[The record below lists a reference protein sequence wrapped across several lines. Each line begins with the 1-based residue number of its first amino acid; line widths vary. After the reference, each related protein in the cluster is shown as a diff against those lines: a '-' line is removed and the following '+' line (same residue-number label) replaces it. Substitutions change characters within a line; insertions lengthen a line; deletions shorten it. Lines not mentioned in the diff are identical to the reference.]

1 VTRDEQNAAD
11 GGFQQPVKG
20 DEFFIHDIIR
30 KGSQLMGIITISRG
44 SYSSGKEV
52 AEKVA
57 QFLQYDC
64 ISREVLLDASGRY
77 HVDEIKLVRAIHD
90 APSILERLGRKKTV
104 YVAFIRSALVS
115 RVKKDNVVYHGL
127 AGHLLLKGV
136 PHVLKVRIIA
146 DLETRAKKEA
156 EREGINME
164 KARAIITADDQ
175 ERRKWTQSLYGA
187 DPWDSSLYD
196 LVLKIDRL
204 SFDDAVDLICRA
216 ACREA
221 FKTTASSQ
229 QKLDD
234 LDTACAVKAALIEE
248 FPEVMV
254 TCEYGNVVIYTTS
267 GERHANKLRQAV
279 KPLEETVEGINS
291 MEVHSG
297 STAPLSAV

>member
-1 VTRDEQNAAD
+1 
-11 GGFQQPVKG
+11 
-20 DEFFIHDIIR
+20 
-30 KGSQLMGIITISRG
+30 MGIITISRG